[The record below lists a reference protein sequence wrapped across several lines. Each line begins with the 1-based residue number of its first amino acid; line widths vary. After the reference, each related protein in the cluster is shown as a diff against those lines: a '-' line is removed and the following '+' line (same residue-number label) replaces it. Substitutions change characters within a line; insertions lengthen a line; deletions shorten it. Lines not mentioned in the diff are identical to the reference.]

1 MRKVPELPEVLEVLA
16 GPCEHAA
23 GSPSAGLS
31 EAARRHAHQAGEEA
45 REVGGV
51 GEAQGIGHLAD
62 GGSGV
67 AQLSRCFNH
76 QPLLHDAGGSLPTH
90 REASAAQPHHR
101 AAQRLAVAGEA
112 PVLPVMQVHQ
122 CSELRH
128 QEPFAA
134 CGFGAGRLLH
144 MAHQSLQVRQ
154 ESSQQAAQGE
164 ITSGCSPQKLL
175 QQQLRHS
182 QGIGGAQFLGVQTV
196 RAATV
201 EQGAEG
207 GLLGRCASR
216 QWSAERNDKANSAD
230 SETKCMDATGGKYQ
244 QGWALQ
250 ALLHAIDAG
259 FHTAAVYQQQLPQG
273 VVSVGLNGPTPRF
286 AARGDGLD
294 VHRLRVGRPQ
304 GFPVKEESGNAR
316 IGLAFGQ
323 HGRKVQVLVPR
334 VHVARTLRPYA
345 VHPLF
350 SGSTR
355 MQRTQVVI
363 IGGGPSGLLLSQL
376 LSRQGVASVVLE
388 QRTHEYVGARI
399 RAGLLEPGAVA
410 LLHEAGVGE
419 RLQREG
425 LVHGGFEMAFAGRSH
440 RIDLQGLAGESV
452 TVYGQTEVQRDL
464 CAARDAEGG
473 DVRYEATEV
482 ALHDIATSAPYVT
495 FNHGGSA
502 QRIDCDFIAGCDGY
516 HGVSRQTMPAE
527 VLRTFERVY
536 PFGWLGVLADV
547 PPLAHELVYANHERG
562 FALCSMR
569 SATRSRYYV
578 QCPLTDKV
586 EQWSDDRFWDELSL
600 RLPPQHAAHLTR
612 GPSIEK
618 SIAPLRSFVAE
629 PMRHG
634 RLFLVGDAAHIVP
647 PPGAKGLNLAA
658 SDVRFLVE
666 GLVDHYRQGSASGID
681 AYSQR
686 ALARVWRATRFS
698 WWFTSL
704 MHKFDDDPFAHR
716 LQVTELDGLTRS
728 KAASQVVAELYVGL

>member
-1 MRKVPELPEVLEVLA
+1 MLGGSPLA
-16 GPCEHAA
+16 G
-23 GSPSAGLS
+23 LTK
-31 EAARRHAHQAGEEA
+31 AARCHAHQAREEA

-51 GEAQGIGHLAD
+51 GEAQRIGHLAD
-62 GGSGV
+62 GGGGV
-67 AQLSRCFNH
+67 AELPCRFHH
-76 QPLLHDAGGSLPTH
+76 QTLLHKADGSL
-90 REASAAQPHHR
+90 SAYGQTSTAQAHYR
-101 AAQRLAVAGEA
+101 AAQHLSVASEA
-112 PVLPVMQVHQ
+112 PVLAVVQVHQ
-122 CSELRH
+122 CPELRH
-128 QEPFAA
+128 QHTFAVS
-134 CGFGAGRLLH
+134 GLGTGGLLH
-144 MAHQSLQVRQ
+144 MAHQPLQVGK
-154 ESSQQAAQGE
+154 ECGQQAPQGK
-164 ITSGCSPQKLL
+164 IASGCSPQELL
-175 QQQLRHS
+175 QQQLRYA
-182 QGIGGAQFLGVQTV
+182 QGVGGAQFLRIKPVH
-196 RAATV
+196 AAVV

-207 GLLGRCASR
+207 SFFSGSASG
-216 QWSAERNDKANSAD
+216 QGAAERHHEAVRTGGEA
-230 SETKCMDATGGKYQ
+230 ERMDATGGKYQ
-244 QGWALQ
+244 QCGSAQ
-250 ALLHAIDAG
+250 RLLHAVDARR
-259 FHTAAVYQQQLPQG
+259 HAAAMHQQQLSQG
-273 VVSVGLNGPTPRF
+273 VVPVGLDGPTPRL
-286 AARGDGLD
+286 AACGDGFD
-294 VHRLRVGRPQ
+294 VHRLSVGGTQRLAIK
-304 GFPVKEESGNAR
+304 KEGGNAGV
-316 IGLAFGQ
+316 GLAFGQ

-345 VHPLF
+345 VSPLF
-350 SGSTR
+350 SGSAR

-376 LSRQGVASVVLE
+376 LHRQGVASVVLE
-388 QRTHEYVGARI
+388 QRTREYVGARI

-473 DVRYEATEV
+473 DVRYEATDV

-495 FNHGGSA
+495 FIHGGRA

-586 EQWSDDRFWDELSL
+586 EQWSDDRFWDELAL

-612 GPSIEK
+612 GPAIEK

-647 PPGAKGLNLAA
+647 PTGAKGLNLAA
-658 SDVRFLVE
+658 SDVRYLVE
-666 GLVDHYRQGSASGID
+666 GLVEYYRQGNASGID